1 MSMKRNPDITRRDF
15 INGMALSL
23 AAGSTLSPLEIL
35 ARQSDAGGD
44 YYPPALT
51 GLRGSHAGSF
61 DVAHAVAWAGKK
73 FPIPANLTDDLYDL
87 VVVGGGISGL
97 SAAKFYRDRASRD
110 AKILILDNHDD
121 FGGHAKR
128 NEFNV
133 DGKTLVGYG
142 GSQTIAGP
150 KNYSPVS
157 KQLLIDIGIDVQRF
171 YDFYDQEFYAKRNL
185 TEAIYFDQGKY
196 GVDRVLPNPV
206 GGLFGGP
213 VESAV
218 SESNIRRMPISTE
231 AQDALMTL
239 LQGGVDYLEGKSIAE
254 KEEFLLKITFEKYLQ
269 DVVGVPQDLTDI
281 LRDQIAPLFGV
292 GWDSLSALQAA
303 KYQNFGTWELGI
315 DTGSIFDSDEPYIHH
330 FPDGN
335 GGLARAQVRD
345 LIPAAVPGQTMES
358 LATARAQYSELDMKR
373 NSVRIRLNSTAVDVR
388 HTPNEKNV
396 DVTYVRDGETFRV
409 RGRHVVL
416 ACDNKLIP
424 YICSETPEEQV
435 AAINYATKVPLV
447 LGNVAIRNWRA
458 FDKLGFQSFY
468 SPGDVLFK
476 LMGLDFPVSM
486 GDYRFSPNPDEPIV
500 VQGWYCPAAP
510 GQGLTAKEQHVIGRR
525 KLYEQSFDEFESS
538 IHKQFDGMLGDGGFD
553 AERDIA
559 AITVNRWPHGYAYEY
574 NDYDD
579 PPEYNRY
586 NGPHLKGAA
595 QMGRIS
601 IANADAS
608 AYAYVN
614 GAIDA
619 ADRAVNEQIADS

>member
-1 MSMKRNPDITRRDF
+1 MKRKPDITRRDF
-15 INGMALSL
+15 MSGVALSV
-23 AAGSTLSPLEIL
+23 AAGTTLSPLEIF
-35 ARQSDAGGD
+35 ARQSAAGGE

-51 GLRGSHAGSF
+51 GLRGSHVGSF
-61 DVAHAVAWAGKK
+61 EAAHAVAWAGKK
-73 FPIPANLTDDLYDL
+73 FPIPANLTDDPYDL
-87 VVVGGGISGL
+87 VVVGGGLSGL
-97 SAAKFYRDRASRD
+97 SAAKFYRDRVGRG

-142 GSQTIAGP
+142 GSQTIDGP
-150 KNYSPVS
+150 ANYSAVS

-171 YDFYDQEFYAKRNL
+171 YDFYDQEFYARHNL
-185 TEAIYFDQGKY
+185 SEALYFDKGRY
-196 GVDRVLPNPV
+196 GADRVLPSPL
-206 GGLFGGP
+206 GGFFGEP
-213 VESAV
+213 IENALA
-218 SESNIRRMPISTE
+218 EANFRRMPISIE
-231 AQDALMTL
+231 AQDAFMML

-254 KEEFLLKITFEKYLQ
+254 KKEFLLKITFEKYLQ

-281 LRDQIAPLFGV
+281 FRDQIAPLWGV
-292 GWDSLSALQAA
+292 GWDALSALQAT
-303 KYQNFGTWELGI
+303 KYQHFGTWELGI
-315 DTGSIFDSDEPYIHH
+315 ESESTFGSDEPYIHH

-335 GGLARAQVRD
+335 AGIARALVRD
-345 LIPAAVPGQTMES
+345 FNPAALPGNTMES
-358 LATARAQYSELDMKR
+358 LATAQARYTELDKKA
-373 NSVRIRLNSTAVDVR
+373 NPVRIRLNSTAVDVR

-435 AAINYATKVPLV
+435 AAIRYATKVPLV
-447 LGNVAIRNWRA
+447 VGNVAIRNWRA
-458 FDKLGFQSFY
+458 FDKMGYQSFY
-468 SPGDVLFK
+468 SPGNVLFK

-538 IHKQFDGMLGDGGFD
+538 IYAQFNGMLGEGGFD

-586 NGPHLKGAA
+586 DGPHLKGAA

-619 ADRAVNEQIADS
+619 SDRAVNEQIADS